1 MTMARGTTQSAV
13 PYRPSWVDQLNEWIG
28 QRRLPS
34 WMTYLTLG
42 AGLVLVAWLVLR
54 ASGITTTGT
63 FLRYYALS
71 GLGQAYLLG
80 LIRHLDHSAQAALAR
95 FRPVM
100 TVDEAGYERLRYE
113 LTTMPAGPALIAFGL
128 GAAYAIGS
136 LLVSATV
143 GLDPSRKSSP
153 PLVIALL
160 VVHSVLAS
168 SLAALL
174 VYHTIHQLRTVS
186 RIYTEHTRINLFQV
200 GPLYALSNLAAR
212 TAIGISGPT
221 YLWFWLNF
229 ASPSGLSLS
238 DILLAAFFSTII
250 VVTFVWPLLGA
261 HRLLDREKQ
270 RLRDEVARRIEVT
283 MAALHGH
290 IDTGQPD
297 DTRGALKNTLDA
309 LVIEQGVIQKLRTW
323 PWQTEAISSVAAAFL
338 VPMIVWVIQRLLQR
352 LGV

>member
-1 MTMARGTTQSAV
+1 MARGTTPSVA
-13 PYRPSWVDQLNEWIG
+13 PYRPSWADRLNDWVG
-28 QRRLPS
+28 QRRLPG
-34 WMTYLTLG
+34 WMIYLTLG
-42 AGLVLVAWLVLR
+42 ASLVLVAGLVLR
-54 ASGITTTGT
+54 ASGVTTTWA

-80 LIRHLDHSAQAALAR
+80 LIHHLDHAARAALAR

-113 LTTMPAGPALIAFGL
+113 LTTMPARPALVAFGL
-128 GAAYAIGS
+128 GVAYAIGS

-143 GLDPSRKSSP
+143 GFDPSRKTSP
-153 PLVIALL
+153 PFVIALL

-168 SLAALL
+168 GLAALL
-174 VYHTIHQLRTVS
+174 AYHTIHQLRTVS

-212 TAIGISGPT
+212 TAIGISVPT

-238 DILLAAFFSTII
+238 DILLAAFFSIII
-250 VVTFVWPLLGA
+250 VVTFIWPLLGA

-283 MAALHGH
+283 MAALHAH

-297 DTRGALKNTLDA
+297 ETRGALKNTLDA
-309 LVIEQGVIQKLRTW
+309 LVIEQGVIHKLRTW
-323 PWQTEAISSVAAAFL
+323 PWQTEAISSVVAAFL
-338 VPMIVWVIQRLLQR
+338 VPMIVWIIQRLLQR